1 MKPTRRKFSKIT
13 IYKGVP
19 FDPTYKHVVD
29 WTSKDVLDAYLN
41 EYEHITMEDS
51 SYQNIMRTIRWD
63 SKLCSYNDLLDYTYV
78 RIENTDT
85 INNKKNVFYAFISS
99 VLYVNDGVS
108 QIFFHLDIWNT
119 YKYVVG
125 FNKAEI
131 KRGFVKEL
139 KDDYSDW
146 TDKFNEIRHN
156 DEPVGGDGAN
166 RLQASYYTRF
176 NKVADTK
183 DTYASDNAVRFILF
197 TLQPKDIKKDGGSY
211 VGDYNQYHYHFI
223 PYNMDTGK
231 TLKVSRKSEK
241 LYDGGKDIDEVFK
254 AISEDE
260 DFAGS
265 ASLVVDAEVYNYIG
279 IKYECKL
286 DGDGNV
292 NEINITHKGNQKFTG
307 SDLTVEVK
315 KLTRTYPQTGICFID
330 SGDNAKFE
338 KGRNMFETF
347 NNYLKFIL
355 GYDKNDTYKQTIG
368 KNIPYKV
375 LGAPWNKLYFTD
387 GRGTTGS
394 FDLMKYN
401 HFKMNLL
408 EVKRFSGIQ
417 TNGKQVYALNNYD
430 RATLS
435 DDDAGEMKVYE
446 NAMMVD
452 NSPRDVPVLLDNY
465 TMYLNANKNQ
475 LQATRKNAEMTMQLA
490 KSGNSMQLGQTNRA
504 IATSNAVL
512 GNNLRTDSA
521 IMTQQNDFNVE
532 TANLNTAGQ
541 VASGAIGGLGAGAG
555 MGAKGAIGGMAI
567 GAATGLGSGLLNKEL
582 TKRTGENN
590 EHILS
595 LSQSAARSNQS
606 LNNQL
611 TKANALEN
619 FAYANDIATNNYE
632 AAIRSQNAMLADVA
646 NHNDVV
652 AHQGTGTLF
661 DSQNQNTQLS
671 CQLFSCHKSVL
682 YNVCLYFNLFG
693 YSINRYEPID
703 NYLFVKNT
711 FNYVQTAN
719 ANVLGNLNRTILN
732 QFNAIFNN
740 GVTVWNEYKMADFET
755 KNIVNN
761 DFRKNI

>member
-63 SKLCSYNDLLDYTYV
+63 SKLCSFNELLDYTYV

-85 INNKKNVFYAFISS
+85 INDKKNVFYAFISS
-99 VLYVNDGVS
+99 VMYVNDGVS

-166 RLQASYYTRF
+166 RLQSSNYVRF
-176 NKVADTK
+176 NQSADDEHNWT
-183 DTYASDNAVRFILF
+183 TDNAVRFIVF
-197 TLQPKDIKKDGGSY
+197 TLQPKDIKEEGGSF
-211 VGDYNQYHYHFI
+211 VGDYSQYHYHFV
-223 PYNMDTGK
+223 PYSIDTWE
-231 TLKVSRKSEK
+231 TLKVTDKDGKEIYK
-241 LYDGGKDIDEVFK
+241 GGKDIDEVFK
-254 AISEDE
+254 KISTNE

-279 IKYECKL
+279 LRYTCKD
-286 DGDGNV
+286 DGEHI
-292 NEINITHKGNQKFTG
+292 NEICISTKANLENND
-307 SDLTVEVK
+307 DLTVIIWE
-315 KLTRTYPQTGICFID
+315 LRHAQPQKGICFVD
-330 SGDNAKFE
+330 QTEDAPFR
-338 KGRNMFETF
+338 KGATMFETF
-347 NNYLKFIL
+347 SNYLKYIL
-355 GYDKNDTYKQTIG
+355 EYDKKDSYKNTIG
-368 KNIPYKV
+368 KNIPYKI
-375 LGAPWNKLYFTD
+375 LGAPWNKLFFTD
-387 GRGTTGS
+387 GRGTTGT

-401 HFKMNLL
+401 HFKMNSL
-408 EVKRFSGIQ
+408 EVKRFSGVQ
-417 TNGKQVYALNNYD
+417 SNGKQVYALNNYD
-430 RATLS
+430 RATIG
-435 DDDAGEMKVYE
+435 DDDEGHMKIYE
-446 NAMMVD
+446 NAMFVD
-452 NSPRDVPVLLDNY
+452 NSPRDVPIVLDNY

-475 LQATRKNAEMTMQLA
+475 LQATRKNAEMTMELA

-504 IATSNAVL
+504 ISASNTILSNDLNTQSATLA
-512 GNNLRTDSA
+512 
-521 IMTQQNDFNVE
+521 QQSGFEKE

-541 VASGAIGGLGAGAG
+541 VLSGAIGGLGAGAG
-555 MGAKGAIGGMAI
+555 MGGKGAVAGMAL
-567 GAATGLGSGLLNKEL
+567 GAATGLGSGMLNKEL
-582 TKRTGENN
+582 TNRSIENN
-590 EHILS
+590 EQLLS
-595 LSQSAARSNQS
+595 ISQSTARANQKI
-606 LNNQL
+606 NNQL

-619 FAYANDIATNNYE
+619 FAYANQIATNNYE
-632 AAIRSQNAMLADVA
+632 ATIRSQNAMLADVA

-652 AHQGTGTLF
+652 AHQGTGALF
-661 DSQNQNTQLS
+661 DSQNDNTQLS
-671 CQLFSCHKSVL
+671 WQLFSCHKSVL
-682 YNVCLYFNLFG
+682 MNVCLYFNLFG
-693 YSINRYEPID
+693 YTVNRFEPID

-719 ANVLGNLNRTILN
+719 ANVLGNLNRTILD

-755 KNIVNN
+755 KNIINN
-761 DFRKNI
+761 DFN

>member
-29 WTSKDVLDAYLN
+29 WTTKGVLDAYLN

-63 SKLCSYNDLLDYTYV
+63 GKLCSYNDLLDYTYV

-85 INNKKNVFYAFISS
+85 INDKTNVFYAFISS
-99 VLYVNDGVS
+99 VMYVNDGVS

-166 RLQASYYTRF
+166 RLQSSNFVRF
-176 NKVADTK
+176 NQSADDENTWI
-183 DTYASDNAVRFILF
+183 TDNSVRFIVF
-197 TLQPKDIKKDGGSY
+197 TLQPKDIKEEGGSF
-211 VGDYNQYHYHFI
+211 VGDYSQYHYHFV
-223 PYNMDTGK
+223 PYSIDTWE
-231 TLKVSRKSEK
+231 TLKVTDK
-241 LYDGGKDIDEVFK
+241 DGKEVYKGGENIDEVFK
-254 AISEDE
+254 KISTNE

-279 IKYECKL
+279 LKYKCKS
-286 DGDGNV
+286 DGKNV
-292 NEINITHKGNQKFTG
+292 NEICISTKANLENND
-307 SDLTVEVK
+307 DLTVIIWE
-315 KLTRTYPQTGICFID
+315 LRHAQPQTGICFVD
-330 SGDNAKFE
+330 QSENAPFR
-338 KGRNMFETF
+338 KGATMFETF
-347 NNYLKFIL
+347 DNYLKYIL
-355 GYDKNDTYKQTIG
+355 EYDKKDTYKNTVG
-368 KNIPYKV
+368 KNIPYKI
-375 LGAPWNKLYFTD
+375 LGAPWNKLFFTD
-387 GRGTTGS
+387 GRGTTGT

-401 HFKMNLL
+401 HFKMNSL
-408 EVKRFSGIQ
+408 EVKRFSGVQ
-417 TNGKQVYALNNYD
+417 SNGKQVYTLNNYD
-430 RATLS
+430 RATIG
-435 DDDAGEMKVYE
+435 DDDAGNMKIYE
-446 NAMMVD
+446 NSMFVD
-452 NSPRDVPVLLDNY
+452 NSPHDVPILLDNY

-504 IATSNAVL
+504 ISASNTILNNDLNTQSATLA
-512 GNNLRTDSA
+512 
-521 IMTQQNDFNVE
+521 QQSGFDKE

-582 TKRTGENN
+582 TNRSIENN
-590 EHILS
+590 EQLLS
-595 LSQSAARSNQS
+595 ITQSTARANQKI
-606 LNNQL
+606 NNQL

-619 FAYANDIATNNYE
+619 YAYANQIATNNYE
-632 AAIRSQNAMLADVA
+632 ATIRSQNALLADVA

-652 AHQGTGTLF
+652 AHQGTGALF
-661 DSQNQNTQLS
+661 DTQNDNNQLS
-671 CQLFSCHKSVL
+671 WQLFSSHKSVL
-682 YNVCLYFNLFG
+682 MNVCLYFNLFG
-693 YSINRYEPID
+693 YTVNRFEPID

-719 ANVLGNLNRTILN
+719 ANVLGNLNRTILD

-755 KNIVNN
+755 KTIINN
-761 DFRKNI
+761 DFS